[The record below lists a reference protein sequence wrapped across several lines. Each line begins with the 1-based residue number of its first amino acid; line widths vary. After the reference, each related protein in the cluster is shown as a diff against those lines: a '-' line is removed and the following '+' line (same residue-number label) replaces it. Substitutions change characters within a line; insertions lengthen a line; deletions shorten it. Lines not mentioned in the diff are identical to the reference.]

1 MKKIL
6 YIILKVLARLV
17 LKKYQPKIVAITGS
31 VGKTSAKEAV
41 YSVIKSKYRAR
52 RNIKNYNNE
61 IGLPL
66 TVLRIRKSGGNN
78 LFRWLWIFLY
88 IFKILIIRDKEYPEI
103 LVLEMG
109 ADKRGDIKYLTSIAK
124 PNIAVLTAIGH
135 SHIEFFGSIENIVK
149 EKTSILGDLK
159 NDDWAIINRDDKNL
173 AGAIKNCKTKLK
185 TFGQSEDAEVRISNI
200 KISKKNDEYGT
211 SFKLS
216 YGGSEVPM
224 FLPSVLGW
232 QHAQAAATAAA
243 VALAL
248 GRNLVEI
255 GEALQNYR
263 TARGRTNL
271 ILGVK
276 NSFIIDDTY
285 NSSPQSSKA
294 ALEILAEM
302 PSDGRKI
309 AVFGDMLELGKVSDA
324 AHRAVGKKLVELG
337 IEYLFVVGERSR
349 DIARGAKEAGMS
361 DDKIY
366 HFPYT
371 MEAGVFLQER
381 LKQGDVVLI
390 KGSRGSKMEQVV
402 YEIMAKPWLAED
414 LLVGL
419 VSK

>member
-1 MKKIL
+1 M
-6 YIILKVLARLV
+6 
-17 LKKYQPKIVAITGS
+17 
-31 VGKTSAKEAV
+31 
-41 YSVIKSKYRAR
+41 
-52 RNIKNYNNE
+52 
-61 IGLPL
+61 
-66 TVLRIRKSGGNN
+66 
-78 LFRWLWIFLY
+78 
-88 IFKILIIRDKEYPEI
+88 
-103 LVLEMG
+103 
-109 ADKRGDIKYLTSIAK
+109 
-124 PNIAVLTAIGH
+124 
-135 SHIEFFGSIENIVK
+135 
-149 EKTSILGDLK
+149 
-159 NDDWAIINRDDKNL
+159 
-173 AGAIKNCKTKLK
+173 
-185 TFGQSEDAEVRISNI
+185 
-200 KISKKNDEYGT
+200 
-211 SFKLS
+211 
-216 YGGSEVPM
+216 
-224 FLPSVLGW
+224 
-232 QHAQAAATAAA
+232 
-243 VALAL
+243 
-248 GRNLVEI
+248 
-255 GEALQNYR
+255 
-263 TARGRTNL
+263 

-285 NSSPQSSKA
+285 NSSPQYSKA

-309 AVFGDMLELGKVSDA
+309 AIFGDMLELGKVSEA